1 MKWDLNCDLG
11 EGETSRRTA
20 VLMKSITSANVA
32 CGGHAGDLESMRTCA
47 RLAHERGV
55 KLGAHP
61 GPWDRKN
68 FGRAPVSITP
78 RELELLL
85 VQQVGALE
93 LIAREAGIRLH
104 HVKLHG
110 GLYHAVEASDRL
122 AQAYGECVKSHWPR
136 LRIYARAG
144 GAVHRA
150 GKRMGV
156 AVWGEAFV
164 DRGYL
169 VDGGLVPRNS
179 DGALIERASAVRDRL
194 TDLCQ
199 HRRVTSIGG
208 TVLPMDWRTL
218 CVHGDTPA
226 APAVARWAREFLER

>member
-1 MKWDLNCDLG
+1 MTWDLNCDLG
-11 EGETSRRTA
+11 EGESPRRTA
-20 VLMKSITSANVA
+20 ILMKSITSANVA
-32 CGGHAGDLESMRTCA
+32 CGGHAGDVESMRRCSGLA
-47 RLAHERGV
+47 RQRGV
-55 KLGAHP
+55 RLGAHP

-78 RELELLL
+78 RELELLM

-93 LIAREAGIRLH
+93 LIAREEGIRLH

-122 AQAYGECVKSHWPR
+122 AEAYVECVISHWPR
-136 LRIYARAG
+136 LKIYARAG
-144 GAVHRA
+144 GAVHRV
-150 GKRMGV
+150 GKHLGAV
-156 AVWGEAFV
+156 VWGEAFV

-169 VDGGLVPRNS
+169 VDGGLVPRTS
-179 DGALIERASAVRDRL
+179 DGALIEKAGAVRDRL
-194 TDLCQ
+194 TDLCK
-199 HRRVTSIGG
+199 HRRVTSMGG
-208 TVLPMDWRTL
+208 TALPMDWRTL